1 MMRELNVNE
10 TAQVDGGVLPLVIGV
25 ALADIGLIAA
35 MKGAGY
41 W

>member
-1 MMRELNVNE
+1 MRELSVNE
-10 TAQVDGGVLPLVIGV
+10 AEQVDGGVLPLVIGV
-25 ALADIGLIAA
+25 VMADVGLIAA